1 VLLWCVTCLAW
12 NYAIK
17 HSSKYVDC
25 DVRVSVEGKQE
36 SFDCQIYLYTVY
48 RSGALVA
55 SAMGIDIDMA
65 GMEMGASCWLSCRR
79 LFRHRLSAW

>member
-1 VLLWCVTCLAW
+1 MTAFVHLRCQNRTCARAVLLVVCDLLAW

-36 SFDCQIYLYTVY
+36 SFD
-48 RSGALVA
+48 
-55 SAMGIDIDMA
+55 
-65 GMEMGASCWLSCRR
+65 
-79 LFRHRLSAW
+79 